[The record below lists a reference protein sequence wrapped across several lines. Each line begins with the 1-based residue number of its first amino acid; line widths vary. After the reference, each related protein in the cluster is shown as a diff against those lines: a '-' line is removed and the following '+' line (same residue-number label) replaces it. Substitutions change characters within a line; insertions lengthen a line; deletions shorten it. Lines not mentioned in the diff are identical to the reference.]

1 MKQTRAFSTMHVAYH
16 RRLYHSLRL
25 MVCLGC
31 MLGGIMMITL
41 TMFFPQLAQ
50 ATETADAQVIV
61 HMHEVINPDAPRL
74 MGTSFDGRTSLWLG
88 GAPGGYYSPF
98 DGSPLPEVAPLWN
111 RLELTSLRY
120 PGNAVNKL
128 NWQESIGP
136 IDSRPPT
143 DIGGG
148 LQKILFGFDE
158 FMTMAETRGVPP
170 EHIQIMINLYSTYNG
185 QTPAENA
192 ADWVEYANAPYD
204 PSGLTNP
211 NGGTEWAAV
220 RAANGHPQPYDIKIW
235 NIGNEPW
242 GQTEFNMDVISYT
255 VVAADFI
262 SRMKAVDPT
271 IKITLPAAGAP
282 TQPTA
287 AGQQRRALMTAWDTT
302 LLQTFGDDIYG
313 LSQHLFY
320 DRSSTCRGVSAA
332 QQAIHL
338 LAQQIADSGHN
349 VRLLIGDHAHTITS
363 APTICTQPNSA
374 DFAMQWQ
381 GAVTTADFLMM
392 LSGET
397 AIERAN
403 FWIFGMP
410 AAVWHPIRR
419 NIDGSYTS
427 LPLAGIYE
435 LFTPIMWP
443 QAISTTTTSPAS
455 ADDYAYSIR
464 AGAFRSSDQNQI
476 SVILVNRDQLTH
488 TVGLQGLDGYSLQR
502 ARLLTAVQPDSD
514 SFIVTDLPTTD
525 SPTEFEMPGPG
536 ILLLEFE
543 KTVKN
548 TPSEIYLPVI
558 QK

>member
-1 MKQTRAFSTMHVAYH
+1 MRHSGTFSTVHAAYNH
-16 RRLYHSLRL
+16 NLSYPFRLVFCVGSVL
-25 MVCLGC
+25 V
-31 MLGGIMMITL
+31 GIMVVALAMIV
-41 TMFFPQLAQ
+41 PPLAQ
-50 ATETADAQVIV
+50 ATETADAHVIV
-61 HMHEVINPDAPRL
+61 HRDNVINPDAPRL

-148 LQKILFGFDE
+148 PQKILFGFDE
-158 FMTMAETRGVPP
+158 FMAMAEARGVPL
-170 EHIQIMINLYSTYNG
+170 EHVQIMINLYSTYNG

-211 NGGTEWAAV
+211 NGDIDWAAV

-287 AGQQRRALMTAWDTT
+287 AGQQRRALMTTWDTT
-302 LLQTFGDDIYG
+302 LLQMFGDDIYG

-320 DRSSTCRGVSAA
+320 DRSSTCRGVGAA

-349 VRLLIGDHAHTITS
+349 VQLLIGDHAHTITS

-397 AIERAN
+397 AVERAN

-419 NIDGSYTS
+419 NNDGSYTS

-435 LFTPIMWP
+435 LFTPLMWA

-455 ADDYAYSIR
+455 ADDYPYSIR
-464 AGAFRSSDQNQI
+464 TGAFRSPEQNQI
-476 SVILVNRDQLTH
+476 SVILVNRDQLAH
-488 TVGLQGLDGYSLQR
+488 TVSLQGLDGYSLQR

-514 SFIVTDLPTTD
+514 SFIVTDLPMTN
-525 SPTEFEMPGPG
+525 SPTEFDMPGPS

-543 KTVKN
+543 KTRL
-548 TPSEIYLPVI
+548 EIYLPVI